1 MRGMA
6 KILIIDDIPGLRRTV
21 HGMLQRGGH
30 EVLEAGDGS
39 EGVRLFEAGH
49 PDLVITD
56 LVMPGKE
63 GIETIL
69 DLRRRN
75 PKLPILAISG
85 DPESKTYL
93 ELARKLGANAVL
105 EKPFRAADLLNEID
119 KLLKLSK
126 GG

>member
-1 MRGMA
+1 
-6 KILIIDDIPGLRRTV
+6 LIIDDVPGLRRAV

-30 EVLEAGDGS
+30 EVFEAGDGS
-39 EGVRLFEAGH
+39 EGIRMFEANR
-49 PDLVITD
+49 PDVVITD

-75 PKLPILAISG
+75 PALPILAISG
-85 DPESKTYL
+85 DPQSKTYL
-93 ELARKLGANAVL
+93 DLARKLGANAVL
-105 EKPFRAADLLNEID
+105 EKPFRAADLLSEID
-119 KLLKLSK
+119 KLLKPNQ